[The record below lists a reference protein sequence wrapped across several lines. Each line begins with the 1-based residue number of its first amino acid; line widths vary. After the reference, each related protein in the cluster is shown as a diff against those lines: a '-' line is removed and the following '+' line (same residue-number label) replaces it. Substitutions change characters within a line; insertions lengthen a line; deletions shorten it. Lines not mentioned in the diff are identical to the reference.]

1 MLLVSAGVLLASF
14 HRLQEVH
21 LGFRVDGVLTF
32 DVNLPTVRYD
42 AERRATFQ
50 EELAHRLRSIPGVV
64 AAGGISFLPATG
76 SYHGWNTSIVSGP
89 RAGASVGRRD
99 GFNIQQRTVSG
110 DVFAALK
117 IPVLAGRTFDAREDA
132 SAPLRALVSAN
143 FARVAF
149 PGMPFEGAV
158 GQRIA
163 TAGRQL
169 EVIGVVGDVA
179 LNAHGAPTLVVYH
192 AHRQFAAN
200 RNWAL
205 SQVVA
210 ADLPPERVLPAVR
223 TEVAALDPELVVH
236 RASPMAEVVGR
247 GVSRERF
254 MLVLMGAFA
263 SVSLGLA
270 ALGLYGVLAYAVRQ
284 RTHEIGIRMALGA
297 TVSEIRLA
305 VLRQASL
312 VLASGLVAG
321 TVGAL
326 VLGRWLTSLAFQISP
341 SDPRI
346 VLSAA
351 SLLTTTGLMAAWL
364 PAIRASRVAPRI
376 AIQEG

>member
-1 MLLVSAGVLLASF
+1 M
-14 HRLQEVH
+14 
-21 LGFRVDGVLTF
+21 RVTS
-32 DVNLPTVRYD
+32 PTSRTYTEATVRLADGTGIEYARRGAAGD
-42 AERRATFQ
+42 VHVVFLHGWPDSWRSFQPVMEALPDEITAVSVSLPGFGGSDAIASPARPSDLARSIIALCDALGIERAVFVGHSLGTLVCQRIAERRP
-50 EELAHRLRSIPGVV
+50 ELA
-64 AAGGISFLPATG
+64 
-76 SYHGWNTSIVSGP
+76 
-89 RAGASVGRRD
+89 
-99 GFNIQQRTVSG
+99 
-110 DVFAALK
+110 
-117 IPVLAGRTFDAREDA
+117 
-132 SAPLRALVSAN
+132 
-143 FARVAF
+143 
-149 PGMPFEGAV
+149 
-158 GQRIA
+158 
-163 TAGRQL
+163 
-169 EVIGVVGDVA
+169 
-179 LNAHGAPTLVVYH
+179 
-192 AHRQFAAN
+192 
-200 RNWAL
+200 
-205 SQVVA
+205 
-210 ADLPPERVLPAVR
+210 
-223 TEVAALDPELVVH
+223 
-236 RASPMAEVVGR
+236 R
-247 GVSRERF
+247 G
-254 MLVLMGAFA
+254 LVLMGAFA